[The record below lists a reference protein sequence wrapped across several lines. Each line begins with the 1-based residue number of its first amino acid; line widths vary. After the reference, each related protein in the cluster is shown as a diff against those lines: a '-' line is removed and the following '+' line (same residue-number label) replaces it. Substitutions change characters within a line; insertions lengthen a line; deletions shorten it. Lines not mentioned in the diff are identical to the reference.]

1 LNSLEEKMKV
11 GFVTI
16 GQTPR
21 DDVVSE
27 MRLILG
33 ENIEIKECGALDG
46 LSLEEIKEL
55 APKNDEPVL
64 ITRLR
69 NGREIKLNPKKIASR
84 LQSCIE
90 KLEEEVDVIGILC
103 TGEFQSLKSKKLL
116 IKPSLVLM
124 NTVDSLLQWGKLGV
138 FIPSSDQ
145 VEEAEKKWSRVCG
158 KVEIATVSPYVGKEG
173 ETKKAAERLKD
184 CTLIVLDCFGYNL
197 NTKRAVSE
205 ITKRPVIL
213 PRTLIAHVIGVLA

>member
-1 LNSLEEKMKV
+1 MKV

-27 MRLILG
+27 MRSILG
-33 ENIEIKECGALDG
+33 ENIKIIECGALDS
-46 LSLEEIKEL
+46 LSLKKIKEL
-55 APKNDEPVL
+55 APKNNEPVL

-145 VEEAEKKWSRVCG
+145 VAETEKKWSRVCG

-205 ITKRPVIL
+205 ITKRPVVL
-213 PRTLIAHVIGVLA
+213 PRTLMAHALRELFI

>member
-1 LNSLEEKMKV
+1 MKV
-11 GFVTI
+11 GFITI
-16 GQTPR
+16 GQSPR

-27 MRLILG
+27 MRSILG
-33 ENIEIKECGALDG
+33 ENIEIIECGALDG

-69 NGREIKLNPKKIASR
+69 NGREIKLNPKKIASC